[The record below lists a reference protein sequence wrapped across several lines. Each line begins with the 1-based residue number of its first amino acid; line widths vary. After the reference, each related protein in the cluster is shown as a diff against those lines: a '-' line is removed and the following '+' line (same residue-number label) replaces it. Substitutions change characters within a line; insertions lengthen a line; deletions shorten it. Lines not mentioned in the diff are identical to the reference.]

1 MQSIFNFI
9 IEPIEGRY
17 ENKRKVGDK
26 ELIVNTELQNHNFVS
41 RIAKVVATPKS
52 IKTDIKVGDKV
63 IVHHN
68 IFRRYHDV
76 RGEEKNSKSYY
87 KEDLYFAWPDQVFM
101 YKHKNKWVANDGY
114 CFVKPI
120 HSTNNLSLDKEQPLT
135 GVVKYLD
142 NKTDYIKEN
151 DLIGFVPTSE
161 FEFVIDDERMYRVRI
176 QSITIKYERQGNEK
190 EYNPSWTWSS
200 QRTY

>member
-9 IEPIEGRY
+9 IEPIGGRY

-26 ELIVNTELQNHNFVS
+26 ELIVNTELQNHSFVN
-41 RIAKVVATPKS
+41 RTAKVVALPKAV
-52 IKTDIKVGDKV
+52 KTDIKIGDTV

-68 IFRRYHDV
+68 IFRRYHDIK
-76 RGEEKNSKSYY
+76 GIEKNSKSYY

-101 YKHKNKWVANDGY
+101 YKQKNKWIANDGY

-120 HSTNNLSLDKEQPLT
+120 HSRNNLSVDKEQPLT

-142 NKTDYIKEN
+142 NKTNYIQEN
-151 DLIGFVPTSE
+151 DLVGFVPTSE
-161 FEFVIDDERMYRVRI
+161 FEFIIDNERMYRVRI

-190 EYNPSWTWSS
+190 EYNPSWT
-200 QRTY
+200 